1 MKFVKENMKMRLAIV
16 MESCALLVSFSI
28 SAQERLMPIPLRTSI
43 NMHYNPHY
51 SPVRSSVV
59 SLPLADDF
67 SDLNRTLSLWDLK
80 GVYINNSLGMGA
92 PTYGIASFDGLNDKM
107 KPYSETYNA
116 WGGSDTM
123 TTKPIDLSAFSP
135 ADSIVISFYVQ
146 RKGMGNDPS
155 IEDSLIFEGLTKDGR
170 WITLWR
176 SHASIDTSQF
186 SWVAVKLEDT
196 TLFHNNAQFRFRNTA
211 TISGFFDHWHIDWF
225 YIDDNRSIS
234 DSTILDVAVQDVP
247 ISITSPYTRMPWHFL
262 QAQPTYLQQPTIT
275 ISNLS
280 NAVRNT
286 QYRFR
291 LLAGNTL
298 QVIDSSLFVATNL
311 SPGTAKFSM
320 TFDQFPTAITSV
332 PDTGLAIQIQ
342 YIITAGGNS
351 FTFNDT
357 VTKTYIFDAMLGYDD
372 GTPELAYGV
381 EGQGSAFAY
390 EFSIPSSD
398 TLWAVAILFVD
409 QIRRNE
415 EPDLFSVVVWEDI
428 FIGQMLARK
437 DFQMPCQIDSGWQ
450 FCIYKFDEPVI
461 VPSKFYVGWIQTSAR
476 AMSIGFDKNTNA
488 RTNAWFNTMDTWEQS
503 QFDGTVMIR
512 PIIGTFKQAEKYLAL
527 ITATQQPQHNQ
538 SQIKAIPIST
548 NSYML
553 QAPSEGNWQLFD
565 LSGTLI
571 MTFENKNNFILSLPY
586 KGIFILK
593 WKSQSNQ
600 ETIRLIGY

>member
-1 MKFVKENMKMRLAIV
+1 MKFVKKNMKMRMTIV
-16 MESCALLVSFSI
+16 LVLWSLLI
-28 SAQERLMPIPLRTSI
+28 TYTINAQERLMPIPLRTVNSL
-43 NMHYNPHY
+43 NYWQDY
-51 SPVRSSVV
+51 SPARNGVV
-59 SLPLADDF
+59 SLPFADDF
-67 SDLNRTLSLWDLK
+67 SDINRTQTLWDLK
-80 GVYINNSLGMGA
+80 GVYINNSLSMGA
-92 PTYGIASFDGLNDKM
+92 PTYGVASFDGLNDKM

-116 WGGSDTM
+116 WGGADTM
-123 TTKPIDLSAFSP
+123 TIKPIDLSAFSP

-155 IEDSLIFEGLTKDGR
+155 IEDSLILEGLTKDGK
-170 WITLWR
+170 WTPLWR
-176 SHASIDTSQF
+176 SSSSIDSSRFT
-186 SWVAVKLEDT
+186 WVAIKLEDSIF
-196 TLFHNNAQFRFRNTA
+196 FHNNAQFRFRNTA

-291 LLAGNTL
+291 LLAGNPA

-320 TFDQFPTAITSV
+320 TFNKFPTAITSV
-332 PDTGLAIQIQ
+332 PDTGLTVQMQ

-357 VTKTYIFDAMLGYDD
+357 VTKTYVFDAMLGYDD

-390 EFSIPSSD
+390 EFSIPNAD
-398 TLWAVAILFVD
+398 TLWAIAILFVD

-428 FIGQMLARK
+428 FTGQMLARK
-437 DFQMPCQIDSGWQ
+437 DFQMPCQIDSGWR
-450 FCIYKFDEPVI
+450 FCIYRFDEPVI
-461 VPSKFYVGWIQTSAR
+461 VPSKFYVGWIQTSAN
-476 AMSIGFDKNTNA
+476 AMSVGFDKNTNA
-488 RTNAWFNTMDTWEQS
+488 RSRAWFNTMDTWENS
-503 QFDGTVMIR
+503 QFKGTVMIR

-527 ITATQQPQHNQ
+527 ISETQQPQPNK
-538 SQIKAIPIST
+538 SQIKAIPISN

-565 LSGTLI
+565 LSGSLI

-593 WKSQSNQ
+593 WESQSNQ